1 MNKVVGINGL
11 TDRLGGWVRADEQQG
26 GWDEWVDR

>member
-1 MNKVVGINGL
+1 MNNKVGGMNGL
-11 TDRLGGWVRADEQQG
+11 TDRLGGLVREDEQG

>member
-1 MNKVVGINGL
+1 MNKVGGMNGL
-11 TDRLGGWVRADEQQG
+11 TDRLGGLVREDEQQG